1 MLIVSCFSGLQEAA
15 LLSSAALQVAPVN
28 GSLFTPVLM
37 ISGAILALAE
47 VWRPN
52 FVDVHFLAMGS
63 VCARIATRP
72 SGLAVAGPHPL
83 PAHLNL
89 CVHRLKERFLR
100 LVTAFWRRTRFSA
113 PHRLSSFRADL
124 TLHATP
130 SSARRAPQTLGVG
143 FDLLL
148 ERYNLKD
155 RLSLHSCLFG
165 RERCWFAQLCARG
178 IARIATPP
186 GILQAVQS
194 PHCGTISVHVR
205 TN

>member
-1 MLIVSCFSGLQEAA
+1 MLIVVAFQACREAA
-15 LLSSAALQVAPVN
+15 LLSSAAPQVAPVN
-28 GSLFTPVLM
+28 GRLFTPVLM

-100 LVTAFWRRTRFSA
+100 LVAAFWRTTRFFAS
-113 PHRLSSFRADL
+113 HRMSTFRADL

-130 SSARRAPQTLGVG
+130 SSARRAPQTLGVE

-148 ERYNLKD
+148 ERYKLKD
-155 RLSLHSCLFG
+155 RLVLHSCSFC
-165 RERCWFAQLCARG
+165 RERCWLAQLCARG
-178 IARIATPP
+178 FARIATPP
-186 GILQAVQS
+186 GTL
-194 PHCGTISVHVR
+194 
-205 TN
+205 